1 MAKYGTGDGE
11 TAAARGIGL
20 HLKLSLARE
29 GKGGR
34 KEFFGPGV
42 QELLGRIRD
51 TGSIQQAARGMGLSY
66 VKALK
71 ILRQTE
77 EGVGRAVLV
86 RRKGGNDR
94 GRSELT
100 PFGAR
105 FLGKYAAFCTEAE
118 RELAGRFAAVMA
130 EVLDGDEDGAPVP

>member
-1 MAKYGTGDGE
+1 MESNVAENGNGV
-11 TAAARGIGL
+11 AVPGIGL
-20 HLKLSLARE
+20 HLKLSLVRAGE
-29 GKGGR
+29 R

-77 EGVGRAVLV
+77 EGVGRAFLV
-86 RRKGGNDR
+86 RRKGGAER

-100 PFGAR
+100 PFGER
-105 FLGKYAAFCTEAE
+105 FLERYAAFCAEAE
-118 RELAGRFAAVMA
+118 RELAERFAPIAA
-130 EVLDGDEDGAPVP
+130 DVLEGGNS

>member
-1 MAKYGTGDGE
+1 METNGTGCGKH
-11 TAAARGIGL
+11 GIGL
-20 HLKLSLARE
+20 HLKLSLVRE
-29 GKGGR
+29 GER

-77 EGVGRAVLV
+77 EGVGRAFLV

-100 PFGAR
+100 PFGER
-105 FLGKYAAFCTEAE
+105 FLARYAAFCAEAE
-118 RELAGRFAAVMA
+118 RELAGRFAAVAA
-130 EVLDGDEDGAPVP
+130 EVLEGEGAPEP